1 MLDDATQLLIHHVKR
16 QTCIHKE
23 DKQRIKQFLRHSLPD
38 MFHHARQDM
47 SDEEE
52 DEEDEDNNHDPDQGG
67 GGDDPDQD
75 ENVKTEKKVRGKA
88 KEVEVKLEDIHEE
101 VKEQR
106 VPPQARHMPPD
117 EEYTLLMGNNNWY
130 LFMRLHAILVERLGK
145 IYDQAVIIAAE
156 EGGGDSPSSKE
167 STATA
172 LRLKPKNGLNPSD
185 YYPAFLDMVK
195 SVLDGN
201 MDGLAYEDTLREMFG
216 IHAFVAFT
224 LDKVIGNAVRQLQ
237 LLVTDDVC
245 EDCWDL
251 YLSEKKSGG
260 TGGPVA
266 TAESRYFNEL
276 LYQKK
281 AEKLL
286 TDENCFKIV
295 LVSCN

>member
-1 MLDDATQLLIHHVKR
+1 M
-16 QTCIHKE
+16 
-23 DKQRIKQFLRHSLPD
+23 
-38 MFHHARQDM
+38 
-47 SDEEE
+47 
-52 DEEDEDNNHDPDQGG
+52 
-67 GGDDPDQD
+67 
-75 ENVKTEKKVRGKA
+75 
-88 KEVEVKLEDIHEE
+88 EVKLEDIQEE

-106 VPPQARHMPPD
+106 VPPQARNLPPG
-117 EEYTLLMGNNNWY
+117 EEYALLMGNNNWY
-130 LFMRLHAILVERLGK
+130 LFLRLHAILCERLGK

-156 EGGGDSPSSKE
+156 EGGGDTLPGKE

-237 LLVTDDVC
+237 QLVTDDVC
-245 EDCWDL
+245 QDCWDL
-251 YLSEKKSGG
+251 YQAEKRSGG

-266 TAESRYFNEL
+266 TADGRYFNEL

-295 LVSCN
+295 LVSRYLRHHWKTLRRTWLQQDQCLL